1 MQRKIFRYIEKCLYE
16 YPTNLIKLAG
26 LVEELNII
34 RATGDVSG
42 QNYNVTGGGA
52 GNGYA
57 DPVASYF
64 AKIEQAE
71 QRINKLAQQLN
82 QITALYDG
90 LKNSQTLDAVTSA
103 DYVLLLQRF
112 YFGALPVNIFLQESD
127 WGRSKFYSRR
137 LGLIRLAQE
146 YLRL

>member
-1 MQRKIFRYIEKCLYE
+1 MQRKIFRYIEKCLYN
-16 YPTNLIKLAG
+16 YTTNLIRLAG

-34 RATGDVSG
+34 RSVGDVNG
-42 QNYNVTGGGA
+42 QSYDITGGGA
-52 GNGYA
+52 GNCYA

-71 QRINKLAQQLN
+71 QRINKLARQLN
-82 QITALYDG
+82 QITVLHET

-112 YFGALPVNIFLQESD
+112 YFGVLPVNIFLQESD

-146 YLRL
+146 YLIV

>member
-16 YPTNLIKLAG
+16 YPTKLIKLAG

-34 RATGDVSG
+34 RASGDVSG
-42 QNYNVTGGGA
+42 QRYDITGGWA
-52 GNGYA
+52 GSGYA

-103 DYVLLLQRF
+103 DYLLLLQRF
-112 YFGALPVNIFLQESD
+112 YFGALPVNTFLQESD

-137 LGLIRLAQE
+137 SGLIRLAQE
-146 YLRL
+146 YLRM

>member
-1 MQRKIFRYIEKCLYE
+1 MQRKIFRYIEKCLYN

-34 RATGDVSG
+34 RSVGDVNG
-42 QNYNVTGGGA
+42 QSYDITGGGA
-52 GNGYA
+52 GTCYA
-57 DPVASYF
+57 DPVANYF

-71 QRINKLAQQLN
+71 QRINKLARQLN
-82 QITALYDG
+82 QITLLHET

-103 DYVLLLQRF
+103 DYLLLLQRF
-112 YFGALPVNIFLQESD
+112 YFGALPVKIFLQESD

-137 LGLIRLAQE
+137 LGLIRLAEE
-146 YLRL
+146 YLRV